1 MMKMIFSKWMKSCIL
16 IATFVS
22 CSKEKIPVSLNEPSP
37 VNGGTIIRSAGF
49 LSDQR
54 STGGI
59 VRYVIN
65 NGKRYLVFE
74 NFSTGVDNGLRVYLS
89 KNVSNDQVQDLGRLK
104 AFKGNFSYE
113 LPGGFDPLTYN
124 TVLIWQFAFGDLY
137 GHATLN

>member
-1 MMKMIFSKWMKSCIL
+1 MKTIFLKWMMACMVL
-16 IATFVS
+16 TMIAS
-22 CSKEKIPVSLNEPSP
+22 CSKEKIPATLNESSP

-74 NFSTGVDNGLRVYLS
+74 NFSTGADNGLRVYLS
-89 KNVSNDQVQDLGRLK
+89 KNVSNDEIQDLGRLK

-113 LPGGFDPLTYN
+113 LQGGFDPLTYN
-124 TVLIWQFAFGDLY
+124 TVLIWQFAFADLY